1 MPHHL
6 VFRLY
11 APMASWGEAAVG
23 ETRPT
28 ATYPGRGAIIG
39 LVGAA
44 LGIRRDDDE
53 GQRRLRNGLQIAIKQ
68 RSPGLLM
75 RDYHTVQVPPSQ
87 SKVTHRT
94 RREELSVA
102 KEALNTILSS
112 RDYRCDGLWSV
123 AVRLTTNAPWSLD
136 ELRAALE
143 KPRFP
148 LYLGRKACPLAAP
161 LVPTVVEASHWRQ
174 ALDHRFESALD
185 PERTWLALVG
195 NEKKDARL
203 LRLPDEILYAWE
215 GDAAALDGSTEASEA
230 SEVWDE
236 PLNRRRWQF
245 GPRLENRRIETLKG
259 ER

>member
-1 MPHHL
+1 MPRHL

-28 ATYPGRGAIIG
+28 ATYPGRSAILG

-53 GQRRLRNGLQIAIKQ
+53 GQRCLRNGLQVAVKQ
-68 RSPGLLM
+68 RSPGLLL

-87 SKVTHRT
+87 AKVTHRT
-94 RREELSVA
+94 RREELLVP

-123 AVRLTTNAPWSLD
+123 AIRLAAEAGWTLD
-136 ELRAALE
+136 ELKVALE
-143 KPRFP
+143 RPRFP

-161 LVPTVVEASHWRQ
+161 LVPAVVEAIHWRQ
-174 ALDHRFESALD
+174 ALDHRFESALSPD
-185 PERTWLALVG
+185 RTWLPLVG
-195 NEKKDARL
+195 NAVQDERL
-203 LRLPDEILYAWE
+203 LRLPKQVLYAWE
-215 GDAAALDGSTEASEA
+215 GAADAFDGSEVTNEA

-236 PLNRRRWQF
+236 PLHRRRWQF
-245 GPRLENRRIETLKG
+245 GPRLEHRRIEAVEET
-259 ER
+259 R